1 LILDFH
7 FDMRISGRYSITIK
21 DAKGLPR
28 LRFGMGMIGAP
39 QSLNYHPSTADDFGA
54 PALLNPS
61 ATPDPQVQRRACT
74 HINRRAAARHGPH
87 ARANEN
93 ASRSRSIKTLVPVD
107 VLDFDDA
114 LWVTSD
120 WFDRMDAGRAIANE
134 PALDRSLHVSFSVR
148 LPSTLN
154 SQRAA
159 PRRGP
164 SLDPLTAR
172 QLHGRQTSRP

>member
-21 DAKGLPR
+21 DAKGSIV
-28 LRFGMGMIGAP
+28 FA
-39 QSLNYHPSTADDFGA
+39 TAAVWDRDD
-54 PALLNPS
+54 
-61 ATPDPQVQRRACT
+61 
-74 HINRRAAARHGPH
+74 RRAAVAKLPPLDGGRLWRTGSAQPFRDARSTSSAQGLYSYQPPGGGTSRAH
-87 ARANEN
+87 ARANES
-93 ASRSRSIKTLVPVD
+93 ASRSRSIKTLVHAD

-120 WFDRMDAGRAIANE
+120 WFGRMDAVRAIANE
-134 PALDRSLHVSFSVR
+134 RALDRSLHESFSVR

-172 QLHGRQTSRP
+172 QLHGR